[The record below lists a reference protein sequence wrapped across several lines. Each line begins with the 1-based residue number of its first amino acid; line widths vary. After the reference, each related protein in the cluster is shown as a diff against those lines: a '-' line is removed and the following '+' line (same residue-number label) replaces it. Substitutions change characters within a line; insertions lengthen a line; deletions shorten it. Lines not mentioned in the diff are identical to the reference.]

1 MDGQSG
7 QGSPTWTARG
17 YPAPRYVVGTM
28 PFVSAESSSLRTAQ
42 PVLGGRYVLD
52 HLVGRGTSA
61 RVYTATDRSLGRRVA
76 VKLLHD
82 GLAADGPFRRRF
94 ESEARHAASLN
105 HPSLLAIYDW
115 AEDEQVYLITELLE
129 GGSLRALLDSG
140 ERLTPSQVVL
150 IGLQA
155 GSGLAHAHAEG
166 FVHRDIKPANL
177 MFTDKGRLKIAD
189 FGISRAVAEASW
201 TEPEG
206 ALIGTARYAAP
217 EQALGRGI
225 DGRADV
231 YALGLTLIEALTGEV
246 PLVGANPLATMVLRQ
261 DTDVELDPSLGAL
274 GDVLAQT
281 GQAAVGER
289 PTAAEFV
296 ALMESVA
303 STLPRP
309 MDLPLVGLPA
319 SVGEDLIVLAP
330 ERDQL
335 VLADRGSAAAD
346 GADQDPTVPMV
357 APTPPP
363 NDDSDPT
370 PSVAVDEV
378 ELDDHSPP
386 SRAWWFLVAAL
397 LVFAGGFFVLTR
409 TGGVDA
415 VFGESIPEP
424 VTFPVGTY
432 IGRDITI
439 VTPEIERNGWSVEYS
454 TTRSDGSV
462 PGEVLT
468 QTPAAGTQ
476 LEEGVGAIVLVV
488 SDGVLLRDVPVL
500 EGLTLAE
507 ADETLSEQ
515 SLQIGNVER
524 SFDEIVAEGLV
535 ISSSAEPGV
544 QAETGDRIDLVLSA
558 GPEPRLVPNLVG
570 RTQAEAE
577 AALSELGLVAVI
589 AEDYSDTIP
598 AGQIIS
604 TDPLPDVAID
614 RDASV
619 TLTVSLGLPFL
630 IVPDVSGLSAAAA
643 ADQLTAMGFVVSD
656 TDGPP
661 NRDVIATDPPAGESL
676 RKGSDIIIFTRR

>member
-1 MDGQSG
+1 
-7 QGSPTWTARG
+7 
-17 YPAPRYVVGTM
+17 M

-140 ERLTPSQVVL
+140 DRLTPSQVVL

-231 YALGLTLIEALTGEV
+231 YSLGLTLIEALTGEV

-274 GDVLAQT
+274 GDALAQT
-281 GQAAVGER
+281 GRATVGER

-319 SVGEDLIVLAP
+319 SVGEDLIVLAA
-330 ERDQL
+330 EQDQL
-335 VLADRGSAAAD
+335 VLADRGSAAAE
-346 GADQDPTVPMV
+346 GADQDPTVPMA
-357 APTPPP
+357 APTTPPP
-363 NDDSDPT
+363 TDDLDRT
-370 PSVAVDEV
+370 PPVAVDEA
-378 ELDDHSPP
+378 ELDDHAPP
-386 SRAWWFLVAAL
+386 SRSWWFLVAAL

-409 TGGVDA
+409 TGAVDA

-432 IGRDITI
+432 IGRDIAV
-439 VTPEIERNGWSVEYS
+439 VTPEIERNGWSVEFS

-476 LEEGVGAIVLVV
+476 LEEGIGAIVLVV
-488 SDGVLLRDVPVL
+488 SDGVLLRDVPAL

-507 ADETLSEQ
+507 ADEALSEQ
-515 SLQIGNVER
+515 NLQIGNVER